1 MIGGKT
7 QRGVVPWTRN
17 VSHRRCLCIGTCIH
31 ELTLFRLVYDFRR
44 GSGLYALLISRVE
57 CAVRVFVLGLS
68 AIIHF
73 SVQIGHVLKGGPLS
87 GNVTRDGQLTL
98 C

>member
-1 MIGGKT
+1 MTKHLL
-7 QRGVVPWTRN
+7 RDLN
-17 VSHRRCLCIGTCIH
+17 DFSH
-31 ELTLFRLVYDFRR
+31 
-44 GSGLYALLISRVE
+44 
-57 CAVRVFVLGLS
+57 GLS